1 MMAKF
6 LFGVMKSFVE
16 RQKWLHNIV
25 SVLNATEMYTW
36 FFCLFAF
43 SGNLHRLQV
52 RPSKRQKRKKKILN
66 VDLGDFKI
74 NAWFFLFPQKS
85 AILLYTVKTVLSVFF
100 LKLVL
105 MGSGNIKSSCMV
117 TAG

>member
-1 MMAKF
+1 MKYPDEAHSQMERRFEVTRGCGERLGSYYLMMAKF

-43 SGNLHRLQV
+43 SGPH
-52 RPSKRQKRKKKILN
+52 P
-66 VDLGDFKI
+66 
-74 NAWFFLFPQKS
+74 
-85 AILLYTVKTVLSVFF
+85 
-100 LKLVL
+100 
-105 MGSGNIKSSCMV
+105 
-117 TAG
+117 